1 MSGFRLSIEM
11 TKYEESQESYSERL
25 IPELDLHMAEVL
37 EYARQKGVTLKGG
50 EVFETGK
57 KQ

>member
-1 MSGFRLSIEM
+1 M

-37 EYARQKGVTLKGG
+37 ELSYQKIKISDYHAKGSN
-50 EVFETGK
+50 GK
-57 KQ
+57 W

>member
-37 EYARQKGVTLKGG
+37 ELSYQKIKISDYHAKGSN
-50 EVFETGK
+50 GK
-57 KQ
+57 W